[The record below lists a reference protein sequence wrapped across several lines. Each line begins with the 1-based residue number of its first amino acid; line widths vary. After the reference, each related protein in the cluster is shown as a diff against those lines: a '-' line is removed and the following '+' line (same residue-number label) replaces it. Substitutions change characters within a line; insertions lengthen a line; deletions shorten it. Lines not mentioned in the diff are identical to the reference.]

1 MKAPTP
7 SREEV
12 VELGESECYYVC
24 KDYNL
29 EDAYNEVI
37 KVLSPKEEF
46 IVVEGCPACIAREI
60 IAKLKAKTYM
70 ALTPSGA
77 FIEFYVYGKTVY
89 EILSEEGER
98 PLITVTS
105 YSIEKL
111 RERIEELRMQALIS
125 ANDAE
130 NLMEW
135 ANE

>member
-1 MKAPTP
+1 MP
-7 SREEV
+7 SKEEV
-12 VELGESECYYVC
+12 IELGESECYYVC

-29 EDAYNEVI
+29 EDAYNEVVE
-37 KVLSPKEEF
+37 VLSPTPREEY

-60 IAKLKAKTYM
+60 IAKLKTKTYM

-77 FIEFYVYGKTVY
+77 FIEFYIYDRTVY
-89 EILSEEGER
+89 EVLSEEGER

-105 YSIEKL
+105 YSIDKL

-130 NLMEW
+130 NILKW
-135 ANE
+135 ANI

>member
-1 MKAPTP
+1 MRDHIPGK
-7 SREEV
+7 EEV
-12 VELGESECYYVC
+12 IELGESECYYVC

-29 EDAYNEVI
+29 EDAYNEVVE
-37 KVLSPKEEF
+37 VLSPKEEF
-46 IVVEGCPACIAREI
+46 TVVEGCPACVAREI
-60 IAKLKAKTYM
+60 IAKLRAKTYM

-77 FIEFYVYGKTVY
+77 FIEFYIRDKVVY
-89 EILSEEGER
+89 EVLSEEGEK

-105 YSIEKL
+105 YSIKKL

-130 NLMEW
+130 NLLKW